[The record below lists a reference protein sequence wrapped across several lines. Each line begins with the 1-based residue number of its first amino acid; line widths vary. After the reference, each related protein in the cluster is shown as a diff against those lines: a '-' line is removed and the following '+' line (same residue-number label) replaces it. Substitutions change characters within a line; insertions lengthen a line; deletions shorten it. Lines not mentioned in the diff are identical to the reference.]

1 MNIKS
6 IIFKISYLVFIIFL
20 FESCTTEDI
29 NPAIDSFSANQLN
42 LFENGASV
50 TINVKLNGIAQE
62 QISIPLVFSGTATL
76 GADYS
81 LSSEIIIINKGSD
94 SGSIV
99 INSIDDSNTE
109 SIESIEVKIV
119 NVNSLILLEN
129 YQVNI
134 ELLDN
139 DTDTDGDGVPDSD
152 DLCPTVFGDIS
163 NNGCPF
169 LGFLIN
175 EVLYDPA
182 AGLAGD
188 ANGDGIRD
196 PNDDEFIEFYNSGP
210 ELDISG
216 YRIFDTTALLNNTPR
231 HIFPAGTIVP
241 ANGVIIVFGGGIPSG
256 TFGGAIVQKASGGQ
270 LNISNAGDLITVQNS
285 TGTLVIN
292 LDVEPFSDNP
302 DESYTRNPD
311 ISGSFIQHSA
321 NTSANGALFSPG
333 SRVNGTSF

>member
-1 MNIKS
+1 MNFKS
-6 IIFKISYLVFIIFL
+6 IFIKLLYFVFIIFL

-29 NPAIDSFSANQLN
+29 NPAIESFSANQLN
-42 LFENGASV
+42 LVENGGSV

-62 QISIPLVFSGTATL
+62 QVSIPLVFSGTATL
-76 GADYS
+76 ATDYS
-81 LSSEIIIINKGSD
+81 ISSDVIVVNKGTD
-94 SGSIV
+94 SGTII

-109 SIESIEVKIV
+109 SIESIEIKVAS
-119 NVNSLILLEN
+119 NTNLILLEN
-129 YQVNI
+129 YQINI

-152 DLCPTVFGDIS
+152 DLCPTVSGDIT

-182 AGLAGD
+182 GDLTGD

-210 ELDISG
+210 ALDISG
-216 YRIFDTTALLNNTPR
+216 YRIFDTTALSSNTPR

-241 ANGVIIVFGGGIPSG
+241 ANGVIIVFGGGSPTG
-256 TFGGAIVQKASGGQ
+256 TFGGAIVQTASGGQ
-270 LNISNAGDLITVQNS
+270 INISNAGDIITILDNLGTIVS
-285 TGTLVIN
+285 T
-292 LDVEPFSDNP
+292 LDVGPFSDNP

-311 ISGSFIQHSA
+311 ISGDFVQHSII
-321 NTSANGALFSPG
+321 TSANGALFSPG
-333 SRVNGTSF
+333 RRVNGTSF